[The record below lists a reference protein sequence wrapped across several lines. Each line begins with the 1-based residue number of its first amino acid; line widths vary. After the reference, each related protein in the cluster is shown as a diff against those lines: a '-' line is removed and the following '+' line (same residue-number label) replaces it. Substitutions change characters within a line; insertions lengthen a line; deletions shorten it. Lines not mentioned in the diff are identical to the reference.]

1 MSSLKTFSDPFI
13 QLPLKLK
20 FDLDNE
26 EENELERLL
35 IIKAYN
41 ELKKIKEQSIKKA
54 MVFKLLSAHNLKSDN
69 LEGITSH
76 PSLLFGHGSIVEYQ
90 NKYSLLEFQLMEK
103 LNSVSHKPT
112 TSIIKDEENLDE
124 GEGWEIDEDLDLDLD
139 VDLNDVPN
147 LEDDDETPAQISND
161 GNTNDEKTDLYAL
174 KKKLF
179 TNNADENR
187 NLTSEQEN
195 EIEEK
200 SHEEMI
206 NELASLTNNLKNST
220 VAFQNQ
226 LDNSDKDILNKTE
239 ANLLSNGERL
249 QLLGKKLGTFSKSK
263 LGLFFYM
270 MSILV
275 MILGLFVTY
284 LIIKIFPEM

>member
-1 MSSLKTFSDPFI
+1 MSSLKKFSDPFI

-26 EENELERLL
+26 EETELERLL
-35 IIKAYN
+35 LIKAHK
-41 ELKKIKEQSIKKA
+41 ELKKLKEQSIKKA

-69 LEGITSH
+69 LESITSH
-76 PSLLFGHGSIVEYQ
+76 PSLLFGHGSISEYQ
-90 NKYSLLEFQLMEK
+90 NKYSLLEFQLMERLSSGSLK
-103 LNSVSHKPT
+103 T
-112 TSIIKDEENLDE
+112 ITSIIGDEEILDE
-124 GEGWEIDEDLDLDLD
+124 GNAWEIDEDLDLHLD
-139 VDLNDVPN
+139 VDFNDMPN
-147 LEDDDETPAQISND
+147 LEDDDANSAQIFNGGEKND
-161 GNTNDEKTDLYAL
+161 VKTDLYAL

-179 TNNADENR
+179 TYTTDENR
-187 NLTSEQEN
+187 NLTPEQEN

-275 MILGLFVTY
+275 MVLGLFVTY
-284 LIIKIFPEM
+284 LTIKIFPEM